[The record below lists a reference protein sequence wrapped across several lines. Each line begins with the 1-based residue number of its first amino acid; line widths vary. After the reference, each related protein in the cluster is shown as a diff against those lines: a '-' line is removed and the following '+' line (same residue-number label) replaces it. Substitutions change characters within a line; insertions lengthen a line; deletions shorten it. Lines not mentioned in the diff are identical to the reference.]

1 MTIYITPDNKL
12 HDDANGFALSLSSWP
27 KDAREATAEEIEAIN
42 NPPKPLELAKLELRN
57 KVNDKRNWY
66 EVAGFPY
73 MGKIFDSDPRSFYRI
88 TTANDAALKDPTFTI
103 EWKVADNTTL
113 AMNANEMLGVMPAL
127 AGFGKLIFDNSV
139 ALKELIDAAENIEE
153 LEAIDIESGWP
164 SLEDYL

>member
-1 MTIYITPDNKL
+1 MRLEYNLATGEVTE
-12 HDDANGFALSLSSWP
+12 HDDAEVP
-27 KDAREATAEEIEAIN
+27 Q
-42 NPPKPLELAKLELRN
+42 KPLEELKVEIRA
-57 KVNDKRNWY
+57 KVNEKRNWY

-103 EWKVADNTTL
+103 EWKVADNTTV
-113 AMNANEMLGVMPAL
+113 AMNAQEMLGVMPAL

-139 ALKELIDAAENIEE
+139 ALKELIDSAETIEA

-164 SLEDYL
+164 NLDDYL